1 MMVTLK
7 MDQLSQWTNMHQ
19 DLLNDLINSLTILPG
34 VGKKSAQRMALYL
47 LDKNKDGAGI
57 LAKNLERAIDEIG
70 RCSRCR
76 MLTSNNLCKICSDT
90 GRDVNS
96 ICVVENPSDVLA
108 IESTGGFKGRY
119 FVLLGRLSPIEG
131 ISPDD
136 LGINDFLKLIKIEN
150 IKEVILATSSTVEG
164 DATAIYI
171 KDHIKDIKVSRIS
184 YGIPIGGELEY
195 VDGNTIARAI
205 QGRTEINVD

>member
-1 MMVTLK
+1 
-7 MDQLSQWTNMHQ
+7 MHQ

-47 LDKNKDGAGI
+47 LDKNKDGARI
-57 LAKNLERAIDEIG
+57 LAKNLDKAIDEIG

-76 MLTSNNLCKICSDT
+76 MLTSNDLCKICSDT
-90 GRDVNS
+90 SRDMNS

>member
-1 MMVTLK
+1 
-7 MDQLSQWTNMHQ
+7 MHQ

-57 LAKNLERAIDEIG
+57 LAKNLEKAIDEIG

-76 MLTSNNLCKICSDT
+76 MLTSNDLCKICSDT
-90 GRDVNS
+90 SRDMNS

-131 ISPDD
+131 ISPED
-136 LGINDFLKLIKIEN
+136 LDINDFLKLIKIEN

-171 KDHIKDIKVSRIS
+171 GDHIKDIKVSRIS

>member
-1 MMVTLK
+1 
-7 MDQLSQWTNMHQ
+7 MHQ

-76 MLTSNNLCKICSDT
+76 MLTSNDLCKICSDT
-90 GRDVNS
+90 SRDMNS

-136 LGINDFLKLIKIEN
+136 LGINDFLKQIKIEN

>member
-1 MMVTLK
+1 
-7 MDQLSQWTNMHQ
+7 MHQ

-57 LAKNLERAIDEIG
+57 LAKNLEKAIDEIG

-76 MLTSNNLCKICSDT
+76 MLTSNDLCKICSDT
-90 GRDVNS
+90 SRDMNS

-150 IKEVILATSSTVEG
+150 INEVILATSSTVEG

>member
-1 MMVTLK
+1 
-7 MDQLSQWTNMHQ
+7 MHQ

-47 LDKNKDGAGI
+47 LDKNKDGARI
-57 LAKNLERAIDEIG
+57 LAKTLEKAIDEIG
-70 RCSRCR
+70 RCTRCR
-76 MLTSNNLCKICSDT
+76 MLTSNSLCKICSDNT
-90 GRDVNS
+90 RDMNS

-119 FVLLGRLSPIEG
+119 FVLLGRLSPIDG

-136 LGINDFLKLIKIEN
+136 LGINDFLKLIEIEN

-164 DATAIYI
+164 DATAIFI
-171 KDHIKDIKVSRIS
+171 KDHINDIKVSRIS

>member
-1 MMVTLK
+1 
-7 MDQLSQWTNMHQ
+7 MHQ

-57 LAKNLERAIDEIG
+57 LAKNLAKAIDEIG

-76 MLTSNNLCKICSDT
+76 MLTSNDLCKICSDT
-90 GRDVNS
+90 SRDMNS

>member
-1 MMVTLK
+1 MMVILK

-57 LAKNLERAIDEIG
+57 LAKNLEKAIDEIG

-76 MLTSNNLCKICSDT
+76 MLTSNDLCKICSDT
-90 GRDVNS
+90 VRDMNS

-131 ISPDD
+131 MSPDD

>member
-1 MMVTLK
+1 
-7 MDQLSQWTNMHQ
+7 MHQ

-57 LAKNLERAIDEIG
+57 LAKTLEKAIDEIG
-70 RCSRCR
+70 RCTRCR
-76 MLTSNNLCKICSDT
+76 MLTSNSLCKTCSDNT
-90 GRDVNS
+90 RDMNS

-119 FVLLGRLSPIEG
+119 FVLLGRLSPIDG

-171 KDHIKDIKVSRIS
+171 KDHISDIKVSRIS
-184 YGIPIGGELEY
+184 YGIPVGGELEY